1 MGQEALVSS
10 ASAEA
15 KRVCDEGEEC
25 SPFSSANSFSLKGA
39 ASKLIKAG
47 RVFRTMAGTEPRTCL
62 SGLGAVLRNLA
73 PFLRTCL
80 DVELF

>member
-47 RVFRTMAGTEPRTCL
+47 REPWPAQ
-62 SGLGAVLRNLA
+62 SQGLVSQGWV
-73 PFLRTCL
+73 PF
-80 DVELF
+80 